1 MGRRLAYDPAA
12 GRLWV
17 VCRQCERW
25 NLSPLE
31 TRWEA
36 IEEAERAF
44 RDTPLRVSTDNI
56 GLARLREGLELV
68 RVGKPPERELLAWR
82 YGDQFGKRRRKFLTY
97 AAVGGVAGAVAVGAT
112 FANMFGVTIAG
123 LGALGSIASA
133 SLNLANLRNLR
144 ATQKELGAI
153 IDGPDGA
160 PIALTKS
167 YVRCAALVPVHEGW
181 ELKLPY
187 HPKRTAEMEA
197 AGTLRN
203 AAPPIVLHGEAAQRA
218 LSAMLPELNRYGGG
232 TRQVNA
238 AFDVLHE
245 MPTIDALLR
254 EGAVNTEAVKTQMK
268 LKTGESNV
276 GVLPA
281 RLRLAMEMVLH
292 TDQERRAMEGEL
304 ALLETQWREADE
316 IAKIADAL
324 LLPEQVEARLTAL
337 RNTSKPDAD

>member
-1 MGRRLAYDPAA
+1 VGRRLAYDPAA

-82 YGDQFGKRRRKFLTY
+82 YGDQFGRRRRKYLAYGSMGVLGVTAVVGTMIASSAGMLIGSAGSAAHFSLQGYQWYHGRKQRRTT
-97 AAVGGVAGAVAVGAT
+97 AAVV
-112 FANMFGVTIAG
+112 
-123 LGALGSIASA
+123 
-133 SLNLANLRNLR
+133 
-144 ATQKELGAI
+144 
-153 IDGPDGA
+153 DGPDGT
-160 PIALTKS
+160 PL
-167 YVRCAALVPVHEGW
+167 VLNREHAAATRLVPVGKAWQLEIANVGAAARVTAMGGDPSKLKPLLLEGD
-181 ELKLPY
+181 
-187 HPKRTAEMEA
+187 
-197 AGTLRN
+197 
-203 AAPPIVLHGEAAQRA
+203 VAQRA
-218 LSAMLPELNRYGGG
+218 LARLLPYLNRDGGSAK
-232 TRQVNA
+232 RLDEAFAVLNA
-238 AFDVLHE
+238 
-245 MPTIDALLR
+245 MPSVDALLHQ
-254 EGAVNTEAVKTQMK
+254 GAVNPDAVMARNKRPVDP
-268 LKTGESNV
+268 SPV
-276 GVLPA
+276 GTLPP

-304 ALLETQWREADE
+304 ALLEAQWREADA
-316 IAKIADAL
+316 IAKIADSL

-337 RNTSKPDAD
+337 RNLRDTHNG